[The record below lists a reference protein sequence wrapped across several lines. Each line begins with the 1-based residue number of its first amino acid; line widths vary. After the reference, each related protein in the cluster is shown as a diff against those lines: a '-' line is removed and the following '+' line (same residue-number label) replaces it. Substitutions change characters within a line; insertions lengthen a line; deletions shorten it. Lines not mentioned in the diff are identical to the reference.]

1 MNTRNLYACA
11 LALALALTNLPG
23 CASKSTPDELTQS
36 TATLVNTYWRLGKVG
51 ERVVT
56 TPQGAQ
62 DIYFVMQSDNQR
74 VAGYSGCN
82 RMMGSYAL
90 NGSEIKFDQ
99 MAGTRMACLG
109 DSMKIEDEFLAIFP
123 RVARW
128 EISGQTLQLFD
139 ADGNPLATFQARSPD
154 PTSARLD

>member
-11 LALALALTNLPG
+11 LVLALTNLPG
-23 CASKSTPDELTQS
+23 CASKSAPNEPAQS
-36 TATLVNTYWRLGKVG
+36 TATLVDTYWRLGKVG
-51 ERVVT
+51 ERVVP
-56 TPQGAQ
+56 TPQGGQ

-74 VAGYSGCN
+74 VAGFSGCN

-99 MAGTRMACLG
+99 MAGTRMACIG
-109 DSMKIEDEFLAIFP
+109 DSMKIEYEFLAIFP

-128 EISGQTLQLFD
+128 EIDGQTLQLLD
-139 ADGNPLATFQARSPD
+139 ADGNHLATFQARAPD
-154 PTSARLD
+154 PASARLD